1 MTVVCDPR
9 FLLVNECELSM
20 KVLVL
25 VINVALAYT
34 AVPLLRRRRVHTDV
48 PLLRRRRV
56 LGRRVLRRRRR
67 RRRKRRARSPSFA
80 SLSFRALPA
89 QWAWWWFPLLR
100 SFLIAHY
107 AYHAASRALVIK
119 LSFRCF

>member
-1 MTVVCDPR
+1 
-9 FLLVNECELSM
+9 M

-34 AVPLLRRRRVHTDV
+34 DVPLLRRRRVHTDV

-67 RRRKRRARSPSFA
+67 RRRRRRSSFA
-80 SLSFRALPA
+80 SLSFRACQLNGNDGGFLFFEVSSSPTMHTT
-89 QWAWWWFPLLR
+89 PL
-100 SFLIAHY
+100 
-107 AYHAASRALVIK
+107 RAFW
-119 LSFRCF
+119 S

>member
-1 MTVVCDPR
+1 
-9 FLLVNECELSM
+9 M

-25 VINVALAYT
+25 VINLALAYT
-34 AVPLLRRRRVHTDV
+34 DVPLLRRRRVHTDV

-67 RRRKRRARSPSFA
+67 RRRSSFA

-89 QWAWWWFPLLR
+89 QWA
-100 SFLIAHY
+100 
-107 AYHAASRALVIK
+107 
-119 LSFRCF
+119 

>member
-1 MTVVCDPR
+1 
-9 FLLVNECELSM
+9 VNECELSM

-34 AVPLLRRRRVHTDV
+34 DVPLLRIRRVHTDV

-56 LGRRVLRRRRR
+56 LGRRRR
-67 RRRKRRARSPSFA
+67 RRRKRRRRARSSFA

>member
-1 MTVVCDPR
+1 MLLR

-67 RRRKRRARSPSFA
+67 RRSSFA

-89 QWAWWWFPLLR
+89 QWA
-100 SFLIAHY
+100 
-107 AYHAASRALVIK
+107 
-119 LSFRCF
+119 

>member
-1 MTVVCDPR
+1 
-9 FLLVNECELSM
+9 M

-34 AVPLLRRRRVHTDV
+34 DVPLLRRRRVHTDV

-56 LGRRVLRRRRR
+56 LGRRVLRRVLRRR
-67 RRRKRRARSPSFA
+67 RRRRRRSSFA

-89 QWAWWWFPLLR
+89 QWA
-100 SFLIAHY
+100 
-107 AYHAASRALVIK
+107 
-119 LSFRCF
+119 